1 MATEST
7 EDTDIIIIIP
17 CASVDS
23 VAIWTSAG
31 GIPVKKPSPDQMVI
45 GDKSGID
52 LAESRPSLQ
61 ALLTEQEQRLQE
73 LPSNADPLE
82 RARAR
87 LDIAETLLALQRRK
101 ESWDIART
109 AFDVF
114 AAAEA
119 WQDAIE
125 ACDVLFQ
132 CDQERSLAALG
143 NGVWLAVTFPV
154 PAQLTVAMLQH
165 IIDETPDTSD
175 GAAVAAMAAHYIADL
190 RTEGEEH
197 DNLTFFTKQ
206 LVAAVAKRH
215 RGIENDPDMIKT
227 WIEILG
233 LNDVKELLS
242 RLALVL
248 DAITAGNWWI
258 DRDALR
264 ARLPASQRSS

>member
-1 MATEST
+1 VK
-7 EDTDIIIIIP
+7 DI
-17 CASVDS
+17 
-23 VAIWTSAG
+23 
-31 GIPVKKPSPDQMVI
+31 SPDQMVI

-61 ALLTEQEQRLQE
+61 ALLKEHERHLQA
-73 LPSNADPLE
+73 LPADCDPVE
-82 RARAR
+82 RARVQ
-87 LDIAETLLALQRRK
+87 LDIAETLLALQKHK
-101 ESWDIART
+101 ESWDIARA

-119 WQDAIE
+119 WQDAVD

-132 CDQERSLAALG
+132 CDQEHSLAALG

-165 IIDETPDTSD
+165 IVDETPDVSD

-197 DNLTFFTKQ
+197 DSLTFFTNQ
-206 LVAAVAKRH
+206 LVAGVAKRH
-215 RGIENDPDMIKT
+215 RGIEYDPGMIKM

-242 RLALVL
+242 RLALML
-248 DAITAGNWWI
+248 DAITGGDWWI

-264 ARLPASQRSS
+264 ARLPVN